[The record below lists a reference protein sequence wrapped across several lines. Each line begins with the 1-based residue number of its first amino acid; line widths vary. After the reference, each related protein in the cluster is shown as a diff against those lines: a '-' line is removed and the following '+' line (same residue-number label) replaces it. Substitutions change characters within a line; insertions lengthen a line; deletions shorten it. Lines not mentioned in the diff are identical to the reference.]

1 MDRKDLG
8 EYIFWA
14 YTSLRE
20 DVLPIN
26 FFSQLIE
33 PDVLSKTF
41 NFIFE
46 HIDPE
51 TFKILGN
58 IPSLVFIRHF
68 VNLFT
73 EFPNISIS
81 AAIIDMLFAF
91 GSGTTTG
98 TVTDPVTPSNDSN
111 LCRSSQLLVCVALA
125 MTR

>member
-46 HIDPE
+46 QIDPE